1 MTLYFTT
8 QHFKTN
14 AILSQARHLKIQV
27 SFFSLLGK
35 ISQTRSSTAHYLKI
49 SATKPEQWQETMW
62 SLNTSQTVSVILVI
76 SVVMCWLPKAIYG
89 YTDQGSIWTKSKT
102 LIPLSNETFSYYEY
116 NCDVWNS
123 QNHWGGHIVLIRSI
137 SGSNDRNSLVKY
149 ILQDSVGF
157 QCSLCGKTNNQ
168 KNNIMNHVESIHF
181 PDTFI
186 YQCHLCDKVVKTKSA
201 LNLHN
206 SRNHSKKK

>member
-1 MTLYFTT
+1 MP
-8 QHFKTN
+8 
-14 AILSQARHLKIQV
+14 ILSQAKYLKIQV

-35 ISQTRSSTAHYLKI
+35 ISQTRSSTAHYVKI
-49 SATKPEQWQETMW
+49 SPTKPEQWQETMW
-62 SLNTSQTVSVILVI
+62 SLNTFQTVSVIHVI

-89 YTDQGSIWTKSKT
+89 CTDQGSIWTKSKT

-123 QNHWGGHIVLIRSI
+123 QNHWGGRIVLIRSI